1 MTIPTSNFMAILPEI
16 VISIYAC
23 MILVFEPFCPKE
35 QRHQFGYFSLSGI
48 ILAALTSF
56 FILKLGNVY
65 AFGGMFILD
74 PFSTFFKYLIY
85 IGSGLTI
92 LLSMKYLDEEDI
104 HLGEYYA
111 FILLATAGMM
121 IMVSGGDLISIYL
134 GLELLSI
141 SLYVLAGF
149 KRFEG
154 KSIEASAKYFILG
167 SFSSG
172 ILLFGISLLFGFVGS
187 TNLGAIALFIK
198 GHALDPGLLL
208 TMIFMVV
215 GFGFKISAVPFHMW
229 TPDVYEGAPTTVT
242 AFMSAGPKAASL
254 AIFLRVFI
262 EALGG
267 IKTEWTTLLIILS
280 VATMLVGNI
289 LAIVQ
294 TNIKRMLA
302 YSSIAHAGYAL
313 IGMIAGGPD
322 GTFSLMMYMMIY
334 TFMNL
339 GAFGIIILLHK
350 GGFHGE
356 EIADLTGMAKKY
368 PLAAFMMLVFMFSLT
383 GLPPTGGFIGKFYIF
398 MAAVNHH
405 LTYLAVIG
413 VILSAI
419 SAYYYLRVVMVMYMK
434 DSEKEYSLATSP
446 AINFA
451 LMAAFLAILIVGIYP
466 APLISY
472 AQSAITMITSS
483 AP

>member
-1 MTIPTSNFMAILPEI
+1 MAILPEI
-16 VISIYAC
+16 IMTIYAC
-23 MILVFEPFCPKE
+23 IILLFEPFCPKE
-35 QRHQFGYFSLSGI
+35 QRFQFGYFALSGLLLTGI
-48 ILAALTSF
+48 TSF
-56 FILKLGNVY
+56 LILKLGGIY

-74 PFSTFFKYLIY
+74 PFSTFFKYLVY
-85 IGSGLTI
+85 IASGLTI

-121 IMVSGGDLISIYL
+121 VMVSSGDLITIYL
-134 GLELLSI
+134 GLETMSI

-154 KSIEASAKYFILG
+154 KSIEASAKYFVLG

-172 ILLFGISLLFGFVGS
+172 ILLFGISLLFGYVGS
-187 TNLGAIALFIK
+187 TNLSAVAAFMK
-198 GHALDPGLLL
+198 GNLHLNPVDPGFLI
-208 TMIFMVV
+208 TMIFLAV
-215 GFGFKISAVPFHMW
+215 GFAFKISAVPFHMW
-229 TPDVYEGAPTTVT
+229 TPDVYEGSPTPVT
-242 AFMSAGPKAASL
+242 AFMSVGPKAASL
-254 AIFLRVFI
+254 AVFLRVFI
-262 EALGG
+262 EAMGG
-267 IKTEWTTLLIILS
+267 MQTEWTNLLIVLS
-280 VATMLVGNI
+280 IATMLIGNV

-294 TNIKRMLA
+294 NNIKRMLA

-313 IGMIAGGPD
+313 IGMIAGGSD

-356 EIADLTGMAKKY
+356 EITDLTGLGKKY
-368 PLAAFMMLVFMFSLT
+368 PFAAFMMLVFMFSLT
-383 GLPPTGGFIGKFYIF
+383 GLPPTGGFVGKFYIF
-398 MAAVNHH
+398 MAAVHH
-405 LTYLAVIG
+405 HMTYLAVIG

-434 DSEKEYSLATSP
+434 DPDREYSLALSP
-446 AINFA
+446 AINFGLITA
-451 LMAAFLAILIVGIYP
+451 LLVILIIGIYP
-466 APLISY
+466 VPLISY
-472 AQSAITMITSS
+472 AQSAITMIGGTS
-483 AP
+483 P

>member
-1 MTIPTSNFMAILPEI
+1 MAILPEI
-16 VISIYAC
+16 IISIYAC
-23 MILVFEPFCPKE
+23 IILVFEPFCPKE
-35 QRHQFGYFSLSGI
+35 QRFQFGYFALSGI
-48 ILAALTSF
+48 LLTGITSYL
-56 FILKLGNVY
+56 ILKLGGIY

-74 PFSTFFKYLIY
+74 PFSTFFKYLVY
-85 IGSGLTI
+85 IGSALTI

-121 IMVSGGDLISIYL
+121 IMVSSGDLITIYL
-134 GLELLSI
+134 GLETMTI

-187 TNLGAIALFIK
+187 TNLAAVAAFIK
-198 GHALDPGLLL
+198 SNSLLNPGLLV
-208 TMIFMVV
+208 TMIFLVV
-215 GFGFKISAVPFHMW
+215 GFAFKISAVPFHMW
-229 TPDVYEGAPTTVT
+229 TPDVYEGAPTPVT

-254 AIFLRVFI
+254 AVFLRVFI

-267 IKTEWTTLLIILS
+267 IQGEWTNLLIVIS
-280 VATMLVGNI
+280 IATMLIGNV

-313 IGMIAGGPD
+313 IGMIAGGAD

-356 EIADLTGMAKKY
+356 EITDLTGLGKKY
-368 PLAAFMMLVFMFSLT
+368 PFAAFMMLVFMFSLT

-405 LTYLAVIG
+405 FTYLAVIG

-434 DSEKEYSLATSP
+434 EPEKEYSLATSP
-446 AINFA
+446 AINIGLVA
-451 LMAAFLAILIVGIYP
+451 TFLVILIVGVYP

-472 AQSAITMITSS
+472 AQSAITMIGSVT
-483 AP
+483 P

>member
-1 MTIPTSNFMAILPEI
+1 MAVLPEI
-16 VISIYAC
+16 IISIYAC
-23 MILVFEPFCPKE
+23 MILVFEPFSARE
-35 QRHQFGYFSLSGI
+35 QRYQFGYFSLSGLL
-48 ILAALTSF
+48 LAGLTSF
-56 FILKLGNVY
+56 FVLKLGSIY

-74 PFSTFFKYLIY
+74 PFSNFFKYLIY
-85 IGSGLTI
+85 IGSALTI

-121 IMVSGGDLISIYL
+121 IMVSGGDLITIYL
-134 GLELLSI
+134 GIEVLSI

-154 KSIEASAKYFILG
+154 KSIEAAAKYFVLG

-187 TNLGAIALFIK
+187 TNLGAVEAFINT
-198 GHALDPGLLL
+198 HSLLNPGLLL
-208 TMIFMVV
+208 TMILLVV
-215 GFGFKISAVPFHMW
+215 GFGFKVSAVPFHMW
-229 TPDVYEGAPTTVT
+229 APDVYEGSPTPVT
-242 AFMSAGPKAASL
+242 AFMSVGPKAAAL
-254 AIFLRVFI
+254 AVFLRVFL
-262 EALGG
+262 EAFGG
-267 IKTEWTTLLIILS
+267 IKAEWTTLLIVIS

-313 IGMIAGGPD
+313 IGMIAGGGD

-334 TFMNL
+334 AFMNL
-339 GAFGIIILLHK
+339 GAFGVIILLNK

-356 EIADLTGMAKKY
+356 EITDLTGLGKKY

-398 MAAVNHH
+398 MAAVHH
-405 LTYLAVIG
+405 HYTYLAVIG
-413 VILSAI
+413 VLLSAI

-434 DSEKEYSLATSP
+434 DSDKEYSLASSP
-446 AINFA
+446 AMSVA
-451 LMAAFLAILIVGIYP
+451 LIIALLVILTVGIYP
-466 APLISY
+466 APLIGY
-472 AQSAITMITSS
+472 AQSAVTMLGNPI
-483 AP
+483 P

>member
-1 MTIPTSNFMAILPEI
+1 MAILPEI

-35 QRHQFGYFSLSGI
+35 QRYQFGYFSLSGI

-134 GLELLSI
+134 GLEVLSI

-187 TNLGAIALFIK
+187 TNLSAIALFIK

-356 EIADLTGMAKKY
+356 EITDLTGMAKKY

-413 VILSAI
+413 VVLSAI

-451 LMAAFLAILIVGIYP
+451 LMTALLVILIVGIYP
-466 APLISY
+466 VPLISY
-472 AQSAITMITSS
+472 AQSAITMMTSS
-483 AP
+483 TP